1 MAQDLGTGP
10 AEAAIDYAKENLK
23 KLFGADILKK
33 ITRSMMTRWTADPLI
48 GGAYSVL
55 TPGGG
60 EARAALAEPVADKVF
75 FAGEATSANA
85 FATAH
90 GAWQSG
96 IDAVEAVKKVL
107 G

>member
-1 MAQDLGTGP
+1 MP
-10 AEAAIDYAKENLK
+10 AANIAR
-23 KLFGADILKK
+23 K
-33 ITRSMMTRWTADPLI
+33 IARSKTTRWSGDPLI

-55 TPGGG
+55 KQGGG
-60 EARAALAEPVADKVF
+60 EARATLAEPIADKLF
-75 FAGEATSANA
+75 FAGEATSPNA

-96 IDAVEAVKKVL
+96 SDAVAAVKQAL